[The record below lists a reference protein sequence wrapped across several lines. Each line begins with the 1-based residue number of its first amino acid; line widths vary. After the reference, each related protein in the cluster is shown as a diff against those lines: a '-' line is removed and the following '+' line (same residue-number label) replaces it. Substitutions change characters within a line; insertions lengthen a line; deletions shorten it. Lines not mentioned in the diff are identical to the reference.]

1 MRWSLFLRSLACAVL
16 LAGIAAPLQA
26 AEDPE
31 QLWPCIQRRVPELSL
46 PQIWNGP
53 ELPPSSTKWAENP
66 DISALVTEVAA
77 RRIPLDEAKQKIRDH
92 AAQLSGEEREEHLLM
107 LVQGLFDHMNAER
120 SDVMAGI
127 ERYTRQQAAM
137 ADALRK
143 ETADVDQLRQKPD
156 ADPKLVAQRTEQ
168 LTFETRI
175 FQERAQSLTY
185 VCEVP
190 TLIEQRLYQLTST
203 IANLLAPDSGG

>member
-1 MRWSLFLRSLACAVL
+1 MRWSDFLRPLAGAVL
-16 LAGIAAPLQA
+16 LASLMGPLQA

-31 QLWPCIQRRVPELSL
+31 QFWPCMQRRVPELSL

-53 ELPPSSTKWAENP
+53 ELPPSSAEWSNNP

-77 RRIPLDEAKQKIRDH
+77 RRVPIDEAKQKIRDYT
-92 AAQLSGEEREEHLLM
+92 AKLSDKEREEHLLM
-107 LVQGLFDHMNAER
+107 LVQALFDHMNAER

-127 ERYTRQQAAM
+127 ERYTRKQAAM
-137 ADALRK
+137 ADVLRK
-143 ETADVDQLRQKPD
+143 ETAEVDDLRRKPD
-156 ADPKLVAQRTEQ
+156 ADPKEVAQRTEQ
-168 LTFETRI
+168 LTFQTRI

-190 TLIEQRLYQLTST
+190 TLIEQRLYQLANT
-203 IANLLAPDSGG
+203 IATLLAPDSGG